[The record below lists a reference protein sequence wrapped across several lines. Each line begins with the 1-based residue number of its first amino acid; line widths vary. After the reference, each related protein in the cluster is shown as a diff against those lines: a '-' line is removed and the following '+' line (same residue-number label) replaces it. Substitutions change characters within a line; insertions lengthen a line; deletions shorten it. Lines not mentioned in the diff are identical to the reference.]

1 VNYDVVSKIIED
13 PRVATLKFVGSTEV
27 GKKLAEQC
35 GRAMKRCAF
44 ELGGSDPFI
53 VFDDA
58 EIDLAVSKA
67 LQGRLHTTGQACNNA
82 KRFIIHENIYN
93 EFMSK
98 LKSQLDSYIKVG
110 DPMDPETTIG
120 PLSMQKSKEDLTKQV
135 KESIE
140 KGATVSYG
148 SLDWK
153 MEDPNLKDGAYFY
166 PMILENVQPGM

>member
-1 VNYDVVSKIIED
+1 
-13 PRVATLKFVGSTEV
+13 
-27 GKKLAEQC
+27 
-35 GRAMKRCAF
+35 
-44 ELGGSDPFI
+44 
-53 VFDDA
+53 
-58 EIDLAVSKA
+58 
-67 LQGRLHTTGQACNNA
+67 
-82 KRFIIHENIYN
+82 
-93 EFMSK
+93 MSK

-166 PMILENVQPGM
+166 PMILENVKPGM